1 VNAGQVIEIVELTPA
16 PAVVLPRKVRLEVL
30 GDEIGASI
38 RRVEAAVTAAQV
50 PVAGVPFVRYLTL
63 GPDAEVEIGVPLSG
77 SHSVPSLRSTLLP
90 GGPAASIWQERPS
103 SGLSEVFADLEA
115 WIDRHGEPA
124 GAPWESYWT
133 SPDADVARTQIV
145 WPVRLR

>member
-1 VNAGQVIEIVELTPA
+1 VIEIVELTPA

-30 GDEIGASI
+30 GDEIGAGI
-38 RRVEAAVTAAQV
+38 GRVEAAVTAAQV

-63 GPDAEVEIGVPLSG
+63 GAEAEVEIGVPLNG
-77 SHSVPSLRSTLLP
+77 SHSVPSLRATLLP
-90 GGPAASIWQERPS
+90 GGPAASIWHERPS
-103 SGLSEVFADLEA
+103 SGLSEVFADLKA
-115 WIDRHGEPA
+115 WIEQHGEPA

-133 SPDADVARTQIV
+133 SPDADVPQTQIV